1 MKKNWFLLGGIAL
14 LVVAAVLIVNS
25 ASTNKPTPIGVYSA
39 SGNKPAPAGTA
50 PSSPK
55 SHDGHDH
62 PPASSGVKKVP
73 AFLSTVPSRA
83 SLAPTLDPERFT
95 GATREAYRAVRQ
107 IPVTIAQLPC
117 YCHCDEG
124 YGHKSLYTCFE
135 DDHAAHC
142 AVCVNEALLALTLE
156 RDQKMS
162 PAQIRDRI
170 VAQYAN
176 Q

>member
-1 MKKNWFLLGGIAL
+1 MKKNWFLMGGIAL
-14 LVVAAVLIVNS
+14 LVVAAVLVVNS
-25 ASTNKPTPIGVYSA
+25 ASTNKPAPVAKTTPA
-39 SGNKPAPAGTA
+39 TA
-50 PSSPK
+50 Q

-62 PPASSGVKKVP
+62 PPATSGVKNVP
-73 AFLSTVPSRA
+73 AFLTTPPSRA

-117 YCHCDEG
+117 YCYCDQG
-124 YGHKSLYTCFE
+124 FGHKSLYSCFE

-156 RDQKMS
+156 KEQKLT
-162 PAQIRDRI
+162 PAQIRERI
-170 VAQYAN
+170 VAQYAT